1 MVTSICVLHWALLEL
16 LFSRRSQVRFPVEAD
31 GKKIST
37 TRINIFF
44 ISTKHEI
51 KGNTVQLLQ
60 NSNQG
65 IDPSK
70 WTRLRTVC
78 CYSASLSP
86 SSSFQLSAKK
96 LSRWLFSRVLA
107 SHAGSPGPIPGRDMT
122 SLGPQD

>member
-31 GKKIST
+31 GKKISS
-37 TRINIFF
+37 TRINIFIF
-44 ISTKHEI
+44 QVRQNKTKHEI

-70 WTRLRTVC
+70 
-78 CYSASLSP
+78 
-86 SSSFQLSAKK
+86 
-96 LSRWLFSRVLA
+96 
-107 SHAGSPGPIPGRDMT
+107 
-122 SLGPQD
+122 